1 MSLETY
7 HPGLRGVIAGET
19 EICTL
24 EDGMQYRGYC
34 IHDLVDESTFLE
46 VAYILLYDDL
56 PSIEALADFR
66 SILIEEAVLPDQ
78 AAWLLEL
85 LPLHVDTTEVLQT
98 AISLISHFDPQPHD
112 GPDESGQA
120 KAVRLMARV
129 PLLIAATH
137 QLRSGVPPQG
147 VDPDLS
153 YAANLLSML
162 TGRQPSVL
170 HEHALDAALI
180 VSAEQEFNPS
190 TYAARVVSSTATNIY
205 AAVSAALGTLA
216 GRRHGG
222 ANRQVLQVFDEV
234 PRPECADD
242 WVQGVPADR
251 AIPGFGHPVYQ
262 DCDPRASILERFCS
276 ELAEADGHQEMEETA
291 EAIERAV
298 WEQRHLPA
306 NLDWPLIRLLH
317 YLGVPAELHLPVFVC
332 ARLVGW
338 CAHAIEQ
345 VRDGDVVRPR
355 ARYRG
360 ARDLDFVPLRE
371 RG

>member
-1 MSLETY
+1 MSLDTY
-7 HPGLRGVIAGET
+7 RPGLRDVIAGET

-24 EDGMQYRGYC
+24 EEGMQYRGYC

-46 VAYILLYDDL
+46 VSYLLLFDDL
-56 PSIEALADFR
+56 PSIEKFADFR
-66 SILIEEAVLPDQ
+66 SILFEEAVLPDQ

-85 LPLHVDTTEVLQT
+85 LPLHVEPVQALHT
-98 AISLISHFDPQPHD
+98 AVSLIAHFDPQLED
-112 GPDESGQA
+112 GVEESGQA
-120 KAVRLMARV
+120 RAVRLMARV
-129 PLLIAATH
+129 PLLIAAIH
-137 QLRSGVPPQG
+137 QLRNGSPLVG

-153 YAANLLSML
+153 YAANLLAMI
-162 TGRQPSVL
+162 TGGQPNVL
-170 HEHALDAALI
+170 RERALDAALI

-190 TYAARVVSSTATNIY
+190 TYAARVVSSTGTNIY
-205 AAVSAALGTLA
+205 SAVSAALGTLA
-216 GRRHGG
+216 GQKHGG
-222 ANRQVLQVFDEV
+222 ANRQVLQVFEEISDPDRAE
-234 PRPECADD
+234 D
-242 WVQGVPADR
+242 WVRGIPEER
-251 AIPGFGHPVYQ
+251 PIPGFGHPVYS

-276 ELAEADGHQEMEETA
+276 ELADADGHQELEELA

-298 WEQRHLPA
+298 WQQRRLPA

-317 YLGVPAELHLPVFVC
+317 YLDIPADLHLPLFVC

-345 VRDGDVVRPR
+345 NRDGDVVRPR

-360 ARDLDFVPLRE
+360 ALDLDFVPLRE